1 MSETIKTAF
10 ISFTV
15 CSVVGGMLEYLTP
28 LKYRKT
34 LRVAVVG
41 IVLALCIMP
50 VFNKDFDFDLKL
62 NTESQ
67 GEQLS
72 YDSLMHTASLVEK
85 KVRGQIK
92 DVLINQGV
100 DEYEIYITTTVDKEE
115 DVVYLE
121 EVKVEVHEKYSDK
134 LSDIVKD
141 LPQDYRDIVKTGVK
155 NE

>member
-1 MSETIKTAF
+1 MSEAIKTAF

-28 LKYRKT
+28 PNYRKT
-34 LRVAVVG
+34 LRVVVVG

-50 VFNKDFDFDLKL
+50 VFDNDFDFDLKL
-62 NTESQ
+62 DSESQ

-72 YDSLMHTASLVEK
+72 YDSLMHTANLVEK

-92 DVLINQGV
+92 DVLINQGI
-100 DEYEIYITTTVDKEE
+100 DEYEIYITTTVDKDES
-115 DVVYLE
+115 VVFLE
-121 EVKVEVHEKYSDK
+121 EIIVEVHEKYGGK
-134 LSDIVKD
+134 LEAIVKEI
-141 LPQDYRDIVKTGVK
+141 PQDYRDIVKTGVK